1 MAPFTHCELSDVTPL
16 CMPWMQANGQA
27 VPAFSAA
34 AAALSLEL
42 AASAYRMD
50 MSAWRAGGW
59 TDISYLTDNTL
70 LTGPSANG
78 GTGGG
83 LSALMSG
90 YYQRMARSRIRR
102 INPVTQV
109 LGTLRQREGS
119 DTCKAVT
126 MIHPAPGGR
135 YVVAVGFMGT
145 GKRVFDWISNFR
157 LAHED
162 GMHLGFLQLT
172 KEFERNCDKILFPE
186 TARALGLEQLTL
198 QDILLECRR
207 ADSRFHLWMAGHS
220 QGGAVMQ
227 LFAWR
232 ESRRGML
239 RQHMTGYGFA
249 SPSVLYENPGCDLAA
264 LPLFHLINADD
275 MIPRVGALLH
285 VGRCRIFPPDER
297 MRAVCYAPFWADPA
311 FRAVLGLL
319 YLNRDSGAAL
329 LFIQALLEAVQKL
342 PGEESARVLKPLLGR
357 FLPERL
363 LSALDGH
370 IDAGIRHLIRRVQQG
385 YALSTGHGAPPE
397 TLLAPMRIR
406 IEEMMARFGSR
417 SFSIALGRAL
427 MLPHRLV
434 SADPA
439 GEASYQYIVNRCTGA
454 LRQQIWYG
462 PAITGAAARRPARR
476 VSGLRSRRAV
486 SGRRRRLGRR

>member
-1 MAPFTHCELSDVTPL
+1 MAPFTQCNLSDVTSL

-27 VPAFSAA
+27 EAVFSPA

-50 MSAWRAGGW
+50 MAAWRANGW

-83 LSALMSG
+83 LSAMMSE
-90 YYQRMARSRIRR
+90 YQQFMARSRIRR
-102 INPVTQV
+102 VNPVTQV

-119 DTCKAVT
+119 DTCKAIT
-126 MIHPAPGGR
+126 MIHAAPGGR
-135 YVVAVGFMGT
+135 YVIAIGFMGT

-157 LAHED
+157 LTHED
-162 GMHLGFLQLT
+162 GMHRGFLQLT
-172 KEFERNCDKILFPE
+172 QEFERNCERIVFPE
-186 TARALGLEQLTL
+186 TAKALGREQLTL
-198 QDILLECRR
+198 SDILQECRR
-207 ADSRFHLWMAGHS
+207 ADSRFRIWMAGHS
-220 QGGAVMQ
+220 QGGAIMQ

-232 ESRRGML
+232 EFRRGML
-239 RQHMTGYGFA
+239 RQHMIGYGFA
-249 SPSVLYENPGCDLAA
+249 SPSVMYENPGCDLGA

-285 VGRCRIFPPDER
+285 VGRCRVFPPEAG
-297 MRAVCYAPFWADPA
+297 MRAVCYAPCWTDPA

-319 YLNRDSGAAL
+319 YLIRDSASAL
-329 LFIQALLEAVQKL
+329 LWIQALLEAVQKL
-342 PGEESARVLKPLLGR
+342 PGEESAGVIRTLMGR
-357 FLPERL
+357 FLPEKL

-385 YALSTGHGAPPE
+385 YALSTGLSAPPE

-406 IEEMMARFGSR
+406 IEALMARFGSR
-417 SFSIALGRAL
+417 AFSVALGKAL

-434 SADPA
+434 SADP
-439 GEASYQYIVNRCTGA
+439 GSEASYQYIVNHCTGA

-462 PAITGAAARRPARR
+462 PAITGANPRR
-476 VSGLRSRRAV
+476 LSRRAPAGRKKGTHPLRRRL
-486 SGRRRRLGRR
+486 SGRR